1 MSKTIT
7 VDKTESRS
15 VRFDSQEDEPSEQ
28 PPRRSRRNQGMN
40 PEVPLD
46 SMNLPLEGA
55 NELLAR
61 GSQEPSRGR
70 QKQSRFRFWNRSAD
84 KDSES
89 KETGSKEY
97 PEKRGT
103 LSDSE
108 DKKKGAIKKLTFS
121 RGRVTS
127 YTSPSSQSSR
137 SPSRE
142 RRRTGYRSLGTFN
155 TEGAV
160 DWRRTTPFGV
170 KSERETT
177 KPPRPTPPDWGKVS
191 KELSK
196 GGLTELEQPLGGE
209 QPPPI
214 PLNRGLGAFRTTLEA
229 IKEPFWTG

>member
-1 MSKTIT
+1 MFEIYGCLNVLNDMSKTIT

-70 QKQSRFRFWNRSAD
+70 QKQSRFKFWNRSAD

-121 RGRVTS
+121 RGRATS

-196 GGLTELEQPLGGE
+196 RGLTELEQPLGGE
-209 QPPPI
+209 QPPHTPQ
-214 PLNRGLGAFRTTLEA
+214 PGSGGL
-229 IKEPFWTG
+229 